1 MNTARW
7 KVPSRVLAVLCAAL
21 LVPGEFPLY
30 AQQDPAGQPPPPPEK
45 MLSAEQLESLVA
57 PIALYPDPLLGQV
70 LAACTY
76 PLEAVEADRWVQGN
90 KNLKGEKLVQAAA
103 QQDWEPSIQ
112 ALVVFPDVL
121 NRISQN
127 LKWSTALG
135 NAFLAQEQD
144 MMNAVQAMRR
154 KAQQSGSLQ
163 SNSQQNVATESGNVI
178 VIQPANPQVIYVP
191 NYNPTVIY
199 GPPPMVYPYPV
210 MVYPPPPSTGAI
222 VAASLI
228 SFGAGIALGAAFHGC
243 CGPSYGWGWGCNWRG
258 GSVTVNNNFF
268 GRYGYATPY
277 GAGSGAWAHN
287 PYYRGA
293 VPYSSAA
300 VAGRYGAAAGVRT
313 PYGAAGAVRTPYGA
327 AAGVRTPYGAAGAV
341 KTPYGSAAAVKT
353 PYGTAARTTTTTP
366 YGSTTKTA
374 TPYGSASRTTTP
386 YGTAGTASGKYGS
399 AAGIKTANG
408 AAGAVSTPY
417 RNAAGVKTPTGTTV
431 KTNNGTYSSGSRPP
445 GSGGA
450 PSNAFGGGGA
460 ASTRANSNRGASSM
474 SGWGGNGRTAGG
486 GGARRR

>member
-1 MNTARW
+1 MNTAGW
-7 KVPSRVLAVLCAAL
+7 KVPSRVLAVLCAAVL
-21 LVPGEFPLY
+21 IPGEFPLY
-30 AQQDPAGQPPPPPEK
+30 AQQDTAGKPPPPEK
-45 MLSAEQLESLVA
+45 LLSADQLESLVA

-76 PLEAVEADRWVQGN
+76 PLQAVEADRWLQSN
-90 KNLKGEKLVQAAA
+90 KNLKGEQLVQAAA

-112 ALVVFPDVL
+112 ALVVFPEVV

-144 MMNAVQAMRR
+144 VMNSVQAMRR
-154 KAQQSGSLQ
+154 KAQQAGALH
-163 SNSQQNVATESGNVI
+163 SNSQQNVATESGNII

-199 GPPPMVYPYPV
+199 GPPPVVYPYPV

-222 VAASLI
+222 VTASLI
-228 SFGAGIALGAAFHGC
+228 SFGVGIALGAAFHGC

-268 GRYGYATPY
+268 GRYGYASPY

-293 VPYSSAA
+293 TPYSSAA

-313 PYGAAGAVRTPYGA
+313 PYGAAGAVKTPYGA
-327 AAGVRTPYGAAGAV
+327 AAGVRTPYGSAGAV
-341 KTPYGSAAAVKT
+341 ATPYGTATRTTSTTPYGSTAKTTTPYGSAARA
-353 PYGTAARTTTTTP
+353 TTP
-366 YGSTTKTA
+366 YGS
-374 TPYGSASRTTTP
+374 
-386 YGTAGTASGKYGS
+386 AGAASGRYGS
-399 AAGIKTANG
+399 AAGVRTNNA

-417 RNAAGVKTPTGTTV
+417 GNAAGVKTPGGTTV

-450 PSNAFGGGGA
+450 PSNAFGSAGGA
-460 ASTRANSNRGASSM
+460 SATHAQSNRGASSM
-474 SGWGGNGRTAGG
+474 RGMDGGSRTANRG